1 MCDNITA
8 SLAGLNTTNA
18 ASLIA
23 DASTINVG
31 TLKASAGTTNTVN
44 QTGGYCYFESNAAQL
59 NRELLESQK
68 KQLEE
73 LKKQEQR
80 KAEAYKFYQN
90 LSKEKSE
97 NKMNIKKILNFDCG
111 PVNLSEVGL
120 SIYGPAFHTSD
131 DRWVSFKNDEYFD
144 VTEMLF
150 DIGKSICY
158 AIPVAKSKINLGD
171 FIKHNKFWARVID
184 VDDSERLVVE
194 DVCNRE
200 VKTIMP
206 TKNVFGFDFYV
217 KLYNPF
223 NDFSK
228 KADKDN
234 PFGSMMPLLMMGGES
249 DNSLMM
255 MAMMQKNLDFSEF
268 NPIMMLLMNDKSD
281 KNDFF
286 KNMLLMQMLQKNK
299 D

>member
-1 MCDNITA
+1 MCDVKTTQGINTNMSATSSFWDTLTTDANTSSIYTTN
-8 SLAGLNTTNA
+8 STNGCCYFGLNA
-18 ASLIA
+18 EQFYKEI
-23 DASTINVG
+23 
-31 TLKASAGTTNTVN
+31 
-44 QTGGYCYFESNAAQL
+44 
-59 NRELLESQK
+59 LESQK
-68 KQLEE
+68 RLLEE
-73 LKKQEQR
+73 LKKPER
-80 KAEAYKFYQN
+80 IKEETYKWRQD
-90 LSKEKSE
+90 LLTEKSE

-111 PVNLSEVGL
+111 PISLSEVSL
-120 SIYGPAFHTSD
+120 SIYGPAFHTAD
-131 DRWVSFKNDEYFD
+131 NRWISFKNDEYFD

-158 AIPVAKSKINLGD
+158 ALPVAKSKINLGD

-200 VKTIMP
+200 IKTIMP
-206 TKNVFGFDFYV
+206 TKNIFGFDFYV

-228 KADKDN
+228 EADKDN

-255 MAMMQKNLDFSEF
+255 MAIMQKNLDFSEF

>member
-1 MCDNITA
+1 MCNSITA
-8 SLAGLNTTNA
+8 DSAKINIDMASLVTSTLTTNIGTLNT
-18 ASLIA
+18 SA
-23 DASTINVG
+23 DTKSMINSIDGLYGYDSNVER
-31 TLKASAGTTNTVN
+31 LKKEILGSK
-44 QTGGYCYFESNAAQL
+44 E
-59 NRELLESQK
+59 

-80 KAEAYKFYQN
+80 RAEAYKFYQN

-150 DIGKSICY
+150 DIGNSICY
-158 AIPVAKSKINLGD
+158 ALPVAKSKINLGD

-200 VKTIMP
+200 IKTIMP
-206 TKNVFGFDFYV
+206 TKNIFGFDFYV

-228 KADKDN
+228 EADKDN
-234 PFGSMMPLLMMGGES
+234 PFGSMMPLLMMGGEI

-286 KNMLLMQMLQKNK
+286 KDMLLMQMLQKNK

>member
-1 MCDNITA
+1 MCNSITA
-8 SLAGLNTTNA
+8 DSARINIDM
-18 ASLIA
+18 ASLV
-23 DASTINVG
+23 ASTLTANIG
-31 TLKASAGTTNTVN
+31 TLKTSADTKSMTNSIDEL
-44 QTGGYCYFESNAAQL
+44 YCYDSNVERL
-59 NRELLESQK
+59 KKEILGSKE

-80 KAEAYKFYQN
+80 RAEAYKFYQN

-111 PVNLSEVGL
+111 PISLSEVSL
-120 SIYGPAFHTSD
+120 SIYGPAFHTVD

-158 AIPVAKSKINLGD
+158 ALPAAKSKINLGD

-200 VKTIMP
+200 IKTIMP
-206 TKNVFGFDFYV
+206 TKNIFGFDFYV

-228 KADKDN
+228 EADKDN

-249 DNSLMM
+249 DNSFMM
-255 MAMMQKNLDFSEF
+255 MAMMQKNSDFSKF

-286 KNMLLMQMLQKNK
+286 KDMLLMQMLQKNK

>member
-1 MCDNITA
+1 MCNSITA
-8 SLAGLNTTNA
+8 DSARINIDM
-18 ASLIA
+18 ASLVT
-23 DASTINVG
+23 STLTANIG
-31 TLKASAGTTNTVN
+31 TLKTSADTKSMTNSIDEL
-44 QTGGYCYFESNAAQL
+44 YCYDSNVERL
-59 NRELLESQK
+59 KKEILGSKE

-80 KAEAYKFYQN
+80 RAEAYKFYQN

-97 NKMNIKKILNFDCG
+97 NKMSIKKILNFDCG

-120 SIYGPAFHTSD
+120 SIYGPAFHTLD

-144 VTEMLF
+144 GTEMLF

-158 AIPVAKSKINLGD
+158 ALPVAKSKVNLGD

-200 VKTIMP
+200 IKTIMP
-206 TKNVFGFDFYV
+206 TKNIFGFDFYV

-228 KADKDN
+228 EADKDN
-234 PFGSMMPLLMMGGES
+234 PFGSMMPLLMMCGES

-268 NPIMMLLMNDKSD
+268 NPIMMLLMNDKSN

>member
-1 MCDNITA
+1 MCDAKTAQGININMSPT
-8 SLAGLNTTNA
+8 SSFLNALTTDA
-18 ASLIA
+18 ATSSIYTTS
-23 DASTINVG
+23 STNSTKG
-31 TLKASAGTTNTVN
+31 C
-44 QTGGYCYFESNAAQL
+44 CYFELNAERL
-59 NRELLESQK
+59 CKEILESQK
-68 KQLEE
+68 RLLEE
-73 LKKQEQR
+73 LKKPER
-80 KAEAYKFYQN
+80 IKEETYKWRQD
-90 LSKEKSE
+90 LLTEKSE

-111 PVNLSEVGL
+111 PISLSEVGL

-158 AIPVAKSKINLGD
+158 VLPVAKSKINLGD

-206 TKNVFGFDFYV
+206 TKNAFGFDFYV

-228 KADKDN
+228 EADKDN

-255 MAMMQKNLDFSEF
+255 MAMMQKDSDFF
-268 NPIMMLLMNDKSD
+268 KLNPIMMFLMNDKSD
-281 KNDFF
+281 KSNLF
-286 KNMLLMQMLQKNK
+286 KDMLLMQMLQKNK

>member
-1 MCDNITA
+1 MCNSITA
-8 SLAGLNTTNA
+8 DSAKINIDM
-18 ASLIA
+18 ASLVAPTLTANI
-23 DASTINVG
+23 G
-31 TLKASAGTTNTVN
+31 TLKTSADTKSMTNSID
-44 QTGGYCYFESNAAQL
+44 GLYCYDSNVERL
-59 NRELLESQK
+59 KKEILGSKE

-80 KAEAYKFYQN
+80 RAEAYKFYQN

-131 DRWVSFKNDEYFD
+131 DRWISFKNDEYFD

-158 AIPVAKSKINLGD
+158 ALPVAKSKINLGD

-200 VKTIMP
+200 IKTIMP
-206 TKNVFGFDFYV
+206 TKNIFGFDFYV

-228 KADKDN
+228 EADKDN
-234 PFGSMMPLLMMGGES
+234 PFGSMMPLLMMGGEI

>member
-1 MCDNITA
+1 MCDVKTTQGININM
-8 SLAGLNTTNA
+8 SSIPSCLNALTT
-18 ASLIA
+18 
-23 DASTINVG
+23 DAITSSIYTTSSTN
-31 TLKASAGTTNTVN
+31 STN
-44 QTGGYCYFESNAAQL
+44 GYCYFELNAERL
-59 NRELLESQK
+59 CKEILESQK
-68 KQLEE
+68 KLLEE
-73 LKKQEQR
+73 LKKPERIKEETYKWR
-80 KAEAYKFYQN
+80 KD
-90 LSKEKSE
+90 LLTEKSE

-111 PVNLSEVGL
+111 PISLSEVSL
-120 SIYGPAFHTSD
+120 SIYGPAFHTAD
-131 DRWVSFKNDEYFD
+131 DRWISFKNDEYFD

-150 DIGKSICY
+150 DFGKSICY
-158 AIPVAKSKINLGD
+158 ALPVAKSKINLGD

-200 VKTIMP
+200 IKTIMP
-206 TKNVFGFDFYV
+206 TKNIFGFDFYV

-228 KADKDN
+228 EADKDN

-249 DNSLMM
+249 DNSLIM

-268 NPIMMLLMNDKSD
+268 NPIMMLLMNDKSN

>member
-1 MCDNITA
+1 MCDAKTTQGI
-8 SLAGLNTTNA
+8 NTNMSAT
-18 ASLIA
+18 SSFWDTLTT
-23 DASTINVG
+23 DASTSSIY
-31 TLKASAGTTNTVN
+31 TTNSTN
-44 QTGGYCYFESNAAQL
+44 STNGCCYFGLNAE
-59 NRELLESQK
+59 RFCKEILESQK
-68 KQLEE
+68 KLLEE
-73 LKKQEQR
+73 LKKPER
-80 KAEAYKFYQN
+80 IKEETYKWRQD
-90 LSKEKSE
+90 LLTKKSE

-111 PVNLSEVGL
+111 PISLSEVSL

-158 AIPVAKSKINLGD
+158 ALPVAKSKINLGD
-171 FIKHNKFWARVID
+171 FIKHNKFWVRVID

-200 VKTIMP
+200 IKTVMP
-206 TKNVFGFDFYV
+206 TKNIFGFDFYV

-228 KADKDN
+228 EADKDN

>member
-1 MCDNITA
+1 MCDVKTTQGINTNMSATSSFWDTLTTDANTSSIYTTN
-8 SLAGLNTTNA
+8 STNGCCYFGLNA
-18 ASLIA
+18 EQFCKEI
-23 DASTINVG
+23 
-31 TLKASAGTTNTVN
+31 
-44 QTGGYCYFESNAAQL
+44 
-59 NRELLESQK
+59 LESQK
-68 KQLEE
+68 RLLEE
-73 LKKQEQR
+73 LKKPER
-80 KAEAYKFYQN
+80 IKEETYKWRQD
-90 LSKEKSE
+90 LLTEKSE

-111 PVNLSEVGL
+111 PISLSEVSL
-120 SIYGPAFHTSD
+120 SIYGPAFHTAD
-131 DRWVSFKNDEYFD
+131 NRWISFKNDEYFD

-158 AIPVAKSKINLGD
+158 ALPVAKSKINLGD

-200 VKTIMP
+200 IKTIMP
-206 TKNVFGFDFYV
+206 TKNIFGFDFYV

-228 KADKDN
+228 EADKDN

-255 MAMMQKNLDFSEF
+255 MAIMQKNLDFSEF

>member
-1 MCDNITA
+1 MCDVKTTQGINTNMSSIPSCLNALTTDAIT
-8 SLAGLNTTNA
+8 SSIYTT
-18 ASLIA
+18 S
-23 DASTINVG
+23 STNSMNG
-31 TLKASAGTTNTVN
+31 C
-44 QTGGYCYFESNAAQL
+44 CYFELNAERL
-59 NRELLESQK
+59 CKEILESQK
-68 KQLEE
+68 KLLEE
-73 LKKQEQR
+73 LKKPER
-80 KAEAYKFYQN
+80 IKEETYKWRQD
-90 LSKEKSE
+90 LLTEKSE

-111 PVNLSEVGL
+111 PISLSEVSL
-120 SIYGPAFHTSD
+120 SIYGPAFHTAD
-131 DRWVSFKNDEYFD
+131 NRWISFKNDEYFD

-158 AIPVAKSKINLGD
+158 ALPVAKSKINLGD

-200 VKTIMP
+200 IKTIMP
-206 TKNVFGFDFYV
+206 TKNIFGFDFYV

-228 KADKDN
+228 EADKDN

-255 MAMMQKNLDFSEF
+255 MAIMQKNLDFSEF

>member
-1 MCDNITA
+1 MCDAKITQGINTNINLTSPFSNILKA
-8 SLAGLNTTNA
+8 DATTSSSINTTN
-18 ASLIA
+18 L
-23 DASTINVG
+23 
-31 TLKASAGTTNTVN
+31 TN
-44 QTGGYCYFESNAAQL
+44 GCRFELNAERL
-59 NRELLESQK
+59 CKEILESQK
-68 KQLEE
+68 RLLEE
-73 LKKQEQR
+73 LKKPER
-80 KAEAYKFYQN
+80 IKEETYKWRQD
-90 LSKEKSE
+90 LLTEKSE

-111 PVNLSEVGL
+111 PISLSEVSL
-120 SIYGPAFHTSD
+120 SIYGPAFHTAD
-131 DRWVSFKNDEYFD
+131 DRWISFKNDEYFD

-158 AIPVAKSKINLGD
+158 ALPVAKSKINLGD

-206 TKNVFGFDFYV
+206 MKNVFGFDFYV

-228 KADKDN
+228 EADKDN

>member
-1 MCDNITA
+1 MCNSITA
-8 SLAGLNTTNA
+8 DPAKINIDMAALVATASTTNTGTLKT
-18 ASLIA
+18 SA
-23 DASTINVG
+23 DIKSTINSIDG
-31 TLKASAGTTNTVN
+31 LCF
-44 QTGGYCYFESNAAQL
+44 YDSNVE
-59 NRELLESQK
+59 RFRKEILESKK

-73 LKKQEQR
+73 IKRQEQR
-80 KAEAYKFYQN
+80 TETYKFYQN

-120 SIYGPAFHTSD
+120 SIYGLAFHTSD
-131 DRWVSFKNDEYFD
+131 DRWISFKNDEYFD

-150 DIGKSICY
+150 NIGKSICY
-158 AIPVAKSKINLGD
+158 ALPVAKSKINLGD

-228 KADKDN
+228 EADKDN

-255 MAMMQKNLDFSEF
+255 MAMMQKDSDFF
-268 NPIMMLLMNDKSD
+268 KLNPIMMFLMNDKSD
-281 KNDFF
+281 KSNLF
-286 KNMLLMQMLQKNK
+286 KDMLLMQMLQKNK

>member
-1 MCDNITA
+1 
-8 SLAGLNTTNA
+8 
-18 ASLIA
+18 
-23 DASTINVG
+23 
-31 TLKASAGTTNTVN
+31 
-44 QTGGYCYFESNAAQL
+44 
-59 NRELLESQK
+59 
-68 KQLEE
+68 
-73 LKKQEQR
+73 
-80 KAEAYKFYQN
+80 
-90 LSKEKSE
+90 
-97 NKMNIKKILNFDCG
+97 MNIKKILNFDCG

-120 SIYGPAFHTSD
+120 SIYGPAFHTAD

-158 AIPVAKSKINLGD
+158 ALPVAKSKINLGD

-194 DVCNRE
+194 DVYNRE

-228 KADKDN
+228 EADKDN

-255 MAMMQKNLDFSEF
+255 MAMMQKDSDFF
-268 NPIMMLLMNDKSD
+268 KLNPIMMLLMNDKSD
-281 KNDFF
+281 KSNLF
-286 KNMLLMQMLQKNK
+286 KDMLLMQMLQKNK